1 MAATDDRRPKYQR
14 IADSLR
20 EAIQSGE
27 YGPGDRL
34 PGENDLMAAHGVARM
49 TARQA
54 LGVLRDEGIAEARK
68 GAGVFVRTFR
78 PLRRRGIQRLARDQ
92 WGNGRSIWSADI
104 ESRALEVD
112 QISVSEETAPA
123 RIRTV
128 LDLAAEDVTC
138 VRRRRFVLDNK
149 PVLLATSYLPLDLV
163 AGSAI
168 TQEDTGPGGTYA
180 RLAELGYEPVHFRE
194 EIRSRM
200 PSSDEVTLLSLA
212 SGTPIILICRT
223 AFTDQG
229 RPIEVNE
236 MTLDAASYVLEY
248 DFDAPP
254 MPVSP
259 NADATTPTDPA

>member
-20 EAIQSGE
+20 EAIRSGE

-34 PGENDLMAAHGVARM
+34 PGENDLMATHGVARM

-68 GAGVFVRTFR
+68 GAGVFVRAFR
-78 PLRRRGIQRLARDQ
+78 PIRRHGIQRLARDQ

-104 ESRALEVD
+104 ENRKLVVD
-112 QISVSEETAPA
+112 QVSVSEEAAPERVGA
-123 RIRTV
+123 V
-128 LDLAAEDVTC
+128 LDLADGEMTC
-138 VRRRRFVLDNK
+138 VRRRRFVLDGK
-149 PVLLATSYLPLDLV
+149 PVLLATSYLPMPLV
-163 AGSAI
+163 SGSAI
-168 TQEDTGPGGTYA
+168 TQEETGPGGTYA
-180 RLAELGYEPVHFRE
+180 RLAELGYEPTHFRE

-200 PSSDEVTLLSLA
+200 PSKDEMTQLSMA
-212 SGTPIILICRT
+212 AGTPVVLICRT

-229 RPIEVNE
+229 RPVEVNE

-248 DFDAPP
+248 DFDA
-254 MPVSP
+254 S
-259 NADATTPTDPA
+259 TTPDVTS